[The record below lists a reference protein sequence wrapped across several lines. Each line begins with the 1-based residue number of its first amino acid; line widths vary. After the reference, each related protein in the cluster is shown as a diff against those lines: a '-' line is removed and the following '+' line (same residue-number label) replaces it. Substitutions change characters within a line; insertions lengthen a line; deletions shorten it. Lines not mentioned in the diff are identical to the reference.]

1 MIVVSHIPLPI
12 TVTDL
17 SKMAESSSLSINL
30 SAVSTGEKE
39 MLECRN
45 VAHNAEMSCRRVITA
60 KSNCG
65 MAGFSYSE
73 K

>member
-45 VAHNAEMSCRRVITA
+45 VAHNAEM
-60 KSNCG
+60 
-65 MAGFSYSE
+65 
-73 K
+73 